1 MVGKIW
7 DVKIWNIKNSIAAG
21 LVAIVIAACPFARAG
36 EIKITLPMRSHLTP
50 VQRLNR
56 RGVEEVAKHRYEK
69 AEALFYRAYLL
80 DPDDP
85 YTLNNLGYISELQGQ
100 VDRALNFYQLAGEQ
114 ATDAVIARASSSRV
128 EGQSIKAALAI
139 PDQPMQINHDNVE
152 AVRMLS
158 QGRAPEA
165 DLFLTQVLQ
174 KNPNNVFTLNNLGVA
189 KEMEGESQEALKF
202 YDQAAAE
209 NSSASAVVTL
219 DRAWRG
225 KPVSQMAARNAR
237 SLRNRIASQ
246 QSTEAQL
253 ADLNVRGVSALNRND
268 VRDAEQD
275 FRAAYALDPNN
286 AFALNNIGYVSEMN
300 GDRETAEFFYGKA
313 QTMPGANL
321 KVGLAT
327 RTTAEGS
334 KLVQVASES
343 DSSVESKVAQQQAA
357 RRARHEPVE
366 LLRRDNTPV
375 QEQPS
380 QTAPNQ

>member
-1 MVGKIW
+1 MVKKTRQR
-7 DVKIWNIKNSIAAG
+7 DFNFKNSIAAG
-21 LVAIVIAACPFARAG
+21 LTAVAIVAGPCARAG
-36 EIKITLPMRSHLTP
+36 EIKITLPMRSHLTS

-56 RGVEEVAKHRYEK
+56 KGVEEVAKHRYEK

-85 YTLNNLGYISELQGQ
+85 FTLNNLGYISELQGQ
-100 VDRALNFYQLAGEQ
+100 VDRALDFYQLAGEQ
-114 ATDAVIARASSSRV
+114 ATDAVIARSSSPTV

-139 PDQPMQINHDNVE
+139 PAQPMQINHDNVQ

-174 KNPNNVFTLNNLGVA
+174 EDPKNVFTLNNLGVA
-189 KEMEGESQEALKF
+189 KEMEGESQDALKF
-202 YDQAAAE
+202 YDRAAAG
-209 NSSASAVVTL
+209 NSDASAVVTL
-219 DRAWRG
+219 DRSWRG

-237 SLRNRIASQ
+237 SLRARLASQ
-246 QSTEAQL
+246 QSTAAQL

-275 FRAAYALDPNN
+275 FRAAYRLDPND
-286 AFALNNIGYVSEMN
+286 AFALNNVGYLSEMN
-300 GDRETAEFFYGKA
+300 GDRETAEFFYTKA

-321 KVGLAT
+321 KIGLAT

-334 KLVQVASES
+334 KLFQVASES
-343 DSSVESKVAQQQAA
+343 DSSVQSKVSQEQAA

-375 QEQPS
+375 QEQTGQNS
-380 QTAPNQ
+380 PNQ

>member
-1 MVGKIW
+1 MLRKRR
-7 DVKIWNIKNSIAAG
+7 DEKTWNFKNSLAVG
-21 LVAIVIAACPFARAG
+21 LVGIMFAACPFARAG

-56 RGVEEVAKHRYEK
+56 RGVEEVTKHRYEK
-69 AEALFYRAYLL
+69 AEVLFYRAYLL

-85 YTLNNLGYISELQGQ
+85 FTLNNLGYISELQGQ

-114 ATDAVIARASSSRV
+114 ATDAVIARSSSFRV

-139 PDQPMQINHDNVE
+139 PDQPMQINHDNVQ

-174 KNPNNVFTLNNLGVA
+174 KDPNNVFTLNNLGVA

-209 NSSASAVVTL
+209 NSNASAAVTL

-225 KPVSQMAARNAR
+225 KPLSQMAARNAR
-237 SLRNRIASQ
+237 SLRTRIASQ

-268 VRDAEQD
+268 VRDAEKD

-334 KLVQVASES
+334 KLLQVASES

-380 QTAPNQ
+380 QSAPNQ

>member
-1 MVGKIW
+1 MVQKSQNL
-7 DVKIWNIKNSIAAG
+7 KMWNCRNAIAAG
-21 LVAIVIAACPFARAG
+21 LAAIVIMACPSARAG
-36 EIKITLPMRSHLTP
+36 EIKVTLPMRSHLTP

-56 RGVEEVAKHRYEK
+56 KGVEEVAKHRYEK

-85 YTLNNLGYISELQGQ
+85 FTLNNLGYISELQGQ

-114 ATDAVIARASSSRV
+114 ATDAVIARASASRV
-128 EGQSIKAALAI
+128 EGQSIKVALAV

-165 DLFLTQVLQ
+165 DLFLTQVLH
-174 KNPNNVFTLNNLGVA
+174 KDPNNVFTLNNLGVA

-209 NSSASAVVTL
+209 NSSASAAVTL
-219 DRAWRG
+219 DRSWRG
-225 KPVSQMAARNAR
+225 KPVSQMAARNAK
-237 SLRNRIASQ
+237 SLRARIESQ
-246 QSTEAQL
+246 QNTAAQL

-334 KLVQVASES
+334 KLFQVASDS
-343 DSSVESKVAQQQAA
+343 DSSVESKVAQEQAA

-366 LLRRDNTPV
+366 LLHRDNTPV
-375 QEQPS
+375 REQSGRP
-380 QTAPNQ
+380 TPNQ

>member
-1 MVGKIW
+1 MFLKARG
-7 DVKIWNIKNSIAAG
+7 VKIWNIRNLVTAG
-21 LVAIVIAACPFARAG
+21 LVGTAMVACPCTRAG
-36 EIKITLPMRSHLTP
+36 EIKITLPMRSDLTP

-56 RGVEEVAKHRYEK
+56 KGVEEVARHRYEK

-85 YTLNNLGYISELQGQ
+85 FTLNNLGYISELQGQ

-114 ATDAVIARASSSRV
+114 ATDAVIARASSSKV

-165 DLFLTQVLQ
+165 DLFLTQVLR
-174 KNPNNVFTLNNLGVA
+174 KDPNNVFTLNNLGVA
-189 KEMEGESQEALKF
+189 KEMEGESQDALKF
-202 YDQAAAE
+202 YDQAAAG

-219 DRAWRG
+219 DRNWRG
-225 KPVSQMAARNAR
+225 KSVSQMAARNAK
-237 SLRNRIASQ
+237 SLRSRITSQ
-246 QSTEAQL
+246 QGTEAQL

-300 GDRETAEFFYGKA
+300 GDRETAQFFYGKA
-313 QTMPGANL
+313 QTTPGANL
-321 KVGLAT
+321 KIGLAT

-334 KLVQVASES
+334 KLFQVASQS
-343 DSSVESKVAQQQAA
+343 DSSVQSKVSQEQAA
-357 RRARHEPVE
+357 RRARNEPVE

-375 QEQPS
+375 QEQPG
-380 QTAPNQ
+380 QTTPNE